1 MGLYGEGGKIVTVWD
16 CMRKK
21 GKDVTVWDCMRKKG
35 KDVTVWDFMGKVGK
49 DWYTDT
55 DSFYTFSH
63 SRKTIEF

>member
-21 GKDVTVWDCMRKKG
+21 GKDVTVWDCM
-35 KDVTVWDFMGKVGK
+35 GKVGK

-55 DSFYTFSH
+55 DSLYTFSH